1 MVFLN
6 EIEKSGVLSSESYGI
21 FLKILSPFAPYLA
34 EELWQQLLSQRQ
46 SAFRSI
52 HLEPWPK
59 YDIKLIQEDK
69 FELVIQIN
77 GRVRDK
83 ISVETDISQEE
94 AEKIVFSRE
103 KIKNWL
109 KGKKVKKIIFVPNR
123 LINIVI

>member
-1 MVFLN
+1 
-6 EIEKSGVLSSESYGI
+6 
-21 FLKILSPFAPYLA
+21 
-34 EELWQQLLSQRQ
+34 
-46 SAFRSI
+46 
-52 HLEPWPK
+52 PK

>member
-1 MVFLN
+1 
-6 EIEKSGVLSSESYGI
+6 
-21 FLKILSPFAPYLA
+21 
-34 EELWQQLLSQRQ
+34 
-46 SAFRSI
+46 I

-83 ISVETDISQEE
+83 ISVETNISQEE